1 MKKLLNTILMVMNDS
16 DEMQFNMISK
26 VKLGIRFHEMTLA
39 ICLNVIKMG
48 LNRLWK
54 GPWCWYSEELLD
66 CCTPLLVSKTQGI
79 SFTEFQCLAE
89 SNGV

>member
-1 MKKLLNTILMVMNDS
+1 MNHIINIDS
-16 DEMQFNMISK
+16 DEIQFIMIRK
-26 VKLGIRFHEMTLA
+26 VKLGMRFHLMTLA
-39 ICLNVIKMG
+39 ICLNVLKMDP
-48 LNRLWK
+48 NRLWK